1 MGQSYLKNAALLT
14 GADVLLRLAGMGL
27 RIYLANALGGE
38 GMGLYQLVLAVYAL
52 FVTLATAGVS
62 VAATRLMAEELARGR
77 AQARGMLV
85 RLAGTG
91 LLLGAAAMAAQYG
104 LAGAA
109 ARWWL
114 GDVRAAGALRVSAFG
129 MPWMALSAVLRGFFI
144 ARRRVEPNVLSQ
156 LVEQSVRIGIIWYA
170 LEGGSAQDV
179 SARCTAVLAATAV
192 SEAVSACILLL
203 FYRGEAVRAFGAEK
217 ARRPADPA
225 RRLWEILWPVEG
237 GRCLASALHTAENML
252 VPACLTVCLLD
263 AGGRSAAVA
272 QYGSLKGM
280 ALPLLTFPFGLL
292 GSLSVLLMPEITQAH
307 IRGERARLG
316 CLLDRMLRLTGCF
329 SALAGALFW
338 VWGEPLALLL
348 YHSQEAG
355 FYLRVLGPA
364 MPLMYLESMVDGA
377 MKGIGEQKAAFRYS
391 VWDAVLRIGGVA
403 VLLPRYGMR
412 GFLTVILLSSF
423 YTCAA
428 NTGRLL
434 LSSGTGHAFRRWLGA
449 PLLAAAAAGAGW
461 MLERICQARQDS
473 RSTSLTTIL
482 YLLLP
487 VVSVALRYLA
497 QPMEIA
503 SVPPLEVAEAVGLGC
518 LSSIIV
524 WICVYLLGY
533 KRETPEG
540 DRS

>member
-1 MGQSYLKNAALLT
+1 MRQSYLKNAALMT

-62 VAATRLMAEELARGR
+62 VAATRLMAEELSRGR
-77 AQARGMLV
+77 AEARGMLA
-85 RLAGTG
+85 RLLAAGLG
-91 LLLGAAAMAAQYG
+91 LGAFAMVAQFG
-104 LAGAA
+104 LAGLAA
-109 ARWWL
+109 AWWL
-114 GDVRAAGALRVSAFG
+114 GDARAAGALRAAAFG
-129 MPWMALSAVLRGFFI
+129 MPWMAVSAVLRGFFI

-156 LVEQSVRIGIIWYA
+156 LVEQTVRIGVVYVV
-170 LEGGSAQDV
+170 LEQGILLGWDHG
-179 SARCTAVLAATAV
+179 RKCTAVLAATAL
-192 SEAVSACILLL
+192 SEAVSACMMLL
-203 FYRGEAVRAFGAEK
+203 FYHREARRCFAGGK
-217 ARRPADPA
+217 ARRPRDPA
-225 RRLWEILWPVEG
+225 RRLWDILWPVEG

-377 MKGIGEQKAAFRYS
+377 MKGMGEQKAVFRYS
-391 VWDAVLRIGGVA
+391 LWDAVLRIAGVLL
-403 VLLPRYGMR
+403 LLPRWGMK
-412 GFLTVILLSSF
+412 GFLWVILLSSA
-423 YTCAA
+423 YTCQM
-428 NTGRLL
+428 NTARLL
-434 LSSGTGHAFRRWLGA
+434 HVSGLQPRLWRWLGA
-449 PLLAAAAAGAGW
+449 PALAALVSAGAGEGLRALLAGW
-461 MLERICQARQDS
+461 LGS
-473 RSTSLTTIL
+473 GSTPTRLA
-482 YLLLP
+482 
-487 VVSVALRYLA
+487 ALCAGGFGMAAVCLA
-497 QPMEIA
+497 VQW
-503 SVPPLEVAEAVGLGC
+503 PLGLGEEVRAI
-518 LSSIIV
+518 LRTEKSR
-524 WICVYLLGY
+524 
-533 KRETPEG
+533 RERQKSPENRNCSG
-540 DRS
+540 HRGEN

>member
-170 LEGGSAQDV
+170 LEWGNAPDV

-307 IRGERARLG
+307 IRGERARLD

-377 MKGIGEQKAAFRYS
+377 MKGVGEQKAAFRYS
-391 VWDAVLRIGGVA
+391 VWDSILRIGGVVA
-403 VLLPRYGMR
+403 LLPRFGMK
-412 GFLTVILLSSF
+412 GFLAVILLSSL

-428 NTGRLL
+428 NTGHLL
-434 LSSGTGHAFRRWLGA
+434 FSSGTQHAFRRWLGA
-449 PLLAAAAAGAGW
+449 PALATVLAAAAG
-461 MLERICQARQDS
+461 M
-473 RSTSLTTIL
+473 
-482 YLLLP
+482 
-487 VVSVALRYLA
+487 ALRKLLA
-497 QPMEIA
+497 DGFA
-503 SVPPLEVAEAVGLGC
+503 ARLPLQLAALGIGGCATTGVFLLAAWPLGLGEEAAA
-518 LSSIIV
+518 L
-524 WICVYLLGY
+524 WAAHRPGRP
-533 KRETPEG
+533 KK
-540 DRS
+540 

>member
-1 MGQSYLKNAALLT
+1 
-14 GADVLLRLAGMGL
+14 
-27 RIYLANALGGE
+27 
-38 GMGLYQLVLAVYAL
+38 
-52 FVTLATAGVS
+52 
-62 VAATRLMAEELARGR
+62 
-77 AQARGMLV
+77 
-85 RLAGTG
+85 
-91 LLLGAAAMAAQYG
+91 
-104 LAGAA
+104 
-109 ARWWL
+109 
-114 GDVRAAGALRVSAFG
+114 

-170 LEGGSAQDV
+170 LEWGNAPDV
-179 SARCTAVLAATAV
+179 TARCTAVLAATAV

-307 IRGERARLG
+307 IRGERARLD

-364 MPLMYLESMVDGA
+364 MPLMYLESMVD
-377 MKGIGEQKAAFRYS
+377 
-391 VWDAVLRIGGVA
+391 
-403 VLLPRYGMR
+403 
-412 GFLTVILLSSF
+412 LS
-423 YTCAA
+423 
-428 NTGRLL
+428 LI
-434 LSSGTGHAFRRWLGA
+434 H
-449 PLLAAAAAGAGW
+449 
-461 MLERICQARQDS
+461 I
-473 RSTSLTTIL
+473 
-482 YLLLP
+482 
-487 VVSVALRYLA
+487 
-497 QPMEIA
+497 
-503 SVPPLEVAEAVGLGC
+503 
-518 LSSIIV
+518 
-524 WICVYLLGY
+524 
-533 KRETPEG
+533 
-540 DRS
+540 

>member
-1 MGQSYLKNAALLT
+1 MRQSYLKNAALMT

-62 VAATRLMAEELARGR
+62 VAATRLMAEELSRGR
-77 AQARGMLV
+77 AEARGMLV
-85 RLAGTG
+85 RLLAAGLG
-91 LLLGAAAMAAQYG
+91 LGAFAMVAQFG
-104 LAGAA
+104 LAGLAA
-109 ARWWL
+109 AWWL
-114 GDVRAAGALRVSAFG
+114 GDARAAGALRAAAFG
-129 MPWMALSAVLRGFFI
+129 MPWMAVSAVLRGFFI

-156 LVEQSVRIGIIWYA
+156 LAEQTVRIGVVYVA
-170 LEGGSAQDV
+170 LEQGILLGWENG
-179 SARCTAVLAATAV
+179 RKCTAVLAATAL
-192 SEAVSACILLL
+192 SEAVSACMMLL
-203 FYRGEAVRAFGAEK
+203 FYHREARRCFAGKK
-217 ARRPADPA
+217 ARRPRDPA
-225 RRLWEILWPVEG
+225 RRLWDILWPVEG

-348 YHSQEAG
+348 YHSREAG

-377 MKGIGEQKAAFRYS
+377 MKGMGEQKAVFRYS
-391 VWDAVLRIGGVA
+391 LWDAVLRIAGVLL
-403 VLLPRYGMR
+403 LLPRWGMK
-412 GFLTVILLSSF
+412 GFLWVILLSSA
-423 YTCAA
+423 YTCQM
-428 NTGRLL
+428 NTARLL
-434 LSSGTGHAFRRWLGA
+434 HVSGLKPRLWRWLGA
-449 PLLAAAAAGAGW
+449 PALAALVSAGAGEGLRTLLAGW
-461 MLERICQARQDS
+461 LGS
-473 RSTSLTTIL
+473 GSTPTRL
-482 YLLLP
+482 
-487 VVSVALRYLA
+487 VALCAGGFGMAAVCLA
-497 QPMEIA
+497 VQW
-503 SVPPLEVAEAVGLGC
+503 PLGLGEEVRAI
-518 LSSIIV
+518 LRTEKSR
-524 WICVYLLGY
+524 
-533 KRETPEG
+533 RERQKSPENRNCSG
-540 DRS
+540 HRGEN

>member
-170 LEGGSAQDV
+170 LEWGNAPDV

-377 MKGIGEQKAAFRYS
+377 MKGVGEQKAAFRYS
-391 VWDAVLRIGGVA
+391 VWDSILRIGGVVA
-403 VLLPRYGMR
+403 LLPRFGMK
-412 GFLTVILLSSF
+412 GFLAVILLSSL

-428 NTGRLL
+428 NTGHLL
-434 LSSGTGHAFRRWLGA
+434 FSSGTQHAFRRWLGA
-449 PLLAAAAAGAGW
+449 PALAAVLAAAAG
-461 MLERICQARQDS
+461 M
-473 RSTSLTTIL
+473 
-482 YLLLP
+482 
-487 VVSVALRYLA
+487 ALRKLLA
-497 QPMEIA
+497 DGFA
-503 SVPPLEVAEAVGLGC
+503 ARLPLQLAALGVGGCATTGVFLLAAWPLGLGEEAAA
-518 LSSIIV
+518 L
-524 WICVYLLGY
+524 WAAHRPGRP
-533 KRETPEG
+533 KK
-540 DRS
+540 

>member
-91 LLLGAAAMAAQYG
+91 LLLGAVAMAAQYG

-170 LEGGSAQDV
+170 LEWGSAQDV

-307 IRGERARLG
+307 IRGETGRLSA
-316 CLLDRMLRLTGCF
+316 LLDRMLRLTGYF
-329 SALAGALFW
+329 SALAGAVFW
-338 VWGEPLALLL
+338 VWGAAAARLFYGPDGA
-348 YHSQEAG
+348 EAG
-355 FYLRVLGPA
+355 FYLTVLGPA

-377 MKGIGEQKAAFRYS
+377 MKGVGEQKAVFRYS
-391 VWDAVLRIGGVA
+391 LWDAVLRIAGVM
-403 VLLPRYGMR
+403 VLLPRFGMK
-412 GFLTVILLSSF
+412 GFLFVILLSSV
-423 YTCAA
+423 YTCLA
-428 NTGRLL
+428 NTARLL
-434 LSSGTGHAFRRWLGA
+434 RVSGMRPALMRWLGA
-449 PLLAAAAAGAGW
+449 PLLAAGVSAGAGVFLRE
-461 MLERICQARQDS
+461 MLSGWQAGEMPEQLAALCIGCCGMGLVGLAAAWPLGLGAEVRAALHPDRARQK
-473 RSTSLTTIL
+473 
-482 YLLLP
+482 
-487 VVSVALRYLA
+487 AKKA
-497 QPMEIA
+497 
-503 SVPPLEVAEAVGLGC
+503 
-518 LSSIIV
+518 
-524 WICVYLLGY
+524 
-533 KRETPEG
+533 
-540 DRS
+540 

>member
-1 MGQSYLKNAALLT
+1 MRQSYLKNAALMT

-62 VAATRLMAEELARGR
+62 VAATRLMAEELSRGR
-77 AQARGMLV
+77 AEARGMLV
-85 RLAGTG
+85 RLLAAGLG
-91 LLLGAAAMAAQYG
+91 LGAFAMVAQFG
-104 LAGAA
+104 LAGLAA
-109 ARWWL
+109 AWWL
-114 GDVRAAGALRVSAFG
+114 GDARAAGALRAAAFG
-129 MPWMALSAVLRGFFI
+129 MPWMAVSAVLRGFFI

-156 LVEQSVRIGIIWYA
+156 LAEQTVRIGVVYVV
-170 LEGGSAQDV
+170 LEQGSLLGWDNG
-179 SARCTAVLAATAV
+179 RKCTAVLAATAL
-192 SEAVSACILLL
+192 SEAVSACMMLL
-203 FYRGEAVRAFGAEK
+203 FYHREARRCFAGEK
-217 ARRPADPA
+217 ARRPRDPA
-225 RRLWEILWPVEG
+225 RRLWDILWPVEG

-263 AGGRSAAVA
+263 TGGRSAAVA

-307 IRGERARLG
+307 IRGERARLD

-377 MKGIGEQKAAFRYS
+377 MKGMGEQKAVFRYS
-391 VWDAVLRIGGVA
+391 LWDAVLRIAGVLL
-403 VLLPRYGMR
+403 LLPRWGMK
-412 GFLTVILLSSF
+412 GFLWVILLSSA
-423 YTCAA
+423 YTCQM
-428 NTGRLL
+428 NTARLL
-434 LSSGTGHAFRRWLGA
+434 HVSGLKPRLWRWLGA
-449 PLLAAAAAGAGW
+449 PALAALVSAGAGEGLRALLAGW
-461 MLERICQARQDS
+461 LGS
-473 RSTSLTTIL
+473 GSTPTRLA
-482 YLLLP
+482 
-487 VVSVALRYLA
+487 ALCAGGFGMAAVCLA
-497 QPMEIA
+497 VQW
-503 SVPPLEVAEAVGLGC
+503 PLGLGEEVRAI
-518 LSSIIV
+518 LRTEKSR
-524 WICVYLLGY
+524 
-533 KRETPEG
+533 RERQKSPENRNCSG
-540 DRS
+540 HRGEN

>member
-1 MGQSYLKNAALLT
+1 MRQSYLKNAALMT

-27 RIYLANALGGE
+27 RIWLANALGGE

-91 LLLGAAAMAAQYG
+91 LLLGAAAMGAQYG

-170 LEGGSAQDV
+170 LEWGNAPDV

-263 AGGRSAAVA
+263 
-272 QYGSLKGM
+272 
-280 ALPLLTFPFGLL
+280 
-292 GSLSVLLMPEITQAH
+292 
-307 IRGERARLG
+307 
-316 CLLDRMLRLTGCF
+316 RMLRLTGCF

-377 MKGIGEQKAAFRYS
+377 MKGMGEQKAVFRYS
-391 VWDAVLRIGGVA
+391 LWDAVLRIAGVLL
-403 VLLPRYGMR
+403 LLPRWGMK
-412 GFLTVILLSSF
+412 GFLWVILLSSA
-423 YTCAA
+423 YTCQM
-428 NTGRLL
+428 NTARLL
-434 LSSGTGHAFRRWLGA
+434 HVSGLKPRLWRWLGA
-449 PLLAAAAAGAGW
+449 PALAALVSAGAGEGLRTLLAGW
-461 MLERICQARQDS
+461 LGS
-473 RSTSLTTIL
+473 GSTPTRLA
-482 YLLLP
+482 
-487 VVSVALRYLA
+487 ALCAGGFGMTAVCLA
-497 QPMEIA
+497 VQW
-503 SVPPLEVAEAVGLGC
+503 PLGLGEEVRAI
-518 LSSIIV
+518 LRTEKSR
-524 WICVYLLGY
+524 
-533 KRETPEG
+533 REQQKSPENRNCSG
-540 DRS
+540 HRGEN

>member
-170 LEGGSAQDV
+170 LEWGNAPDV

-237 GRCLASALHTAENML
+237 GRVLASALHTAENML
-252 VPACLTVCLLD
+252 VPACLAVYLIN
-263 AGGRSAAVA
+263 AGGRTAALE
-272 QYGSLKGM
+272 QYGELKGM

-307 IRGERARLG
+307 ILGQTERLKT
-316 CLLDRMLRLTGCF
+316 LLDRMLRLTGYF
-329 SALAGALFW
+329 SALAGAMFW
-338 VWGEPLALLL
+338 VWGRPLAQLL
-348 YHSQEAG
+348 YQSADAG
-355 FYLRVLGPA
+355 FYLETLAPA

-377 MKGIGEQKAAFRYS
+377 MKGVGEQKAAFRYS
-391 VWDAVLRIGGVA
+391 VWDSILRIGGVVA
-403 VLLPRYGMR
+403 LLPRFGMK
-412 GFLTVILLSSF
+412 GFLAVILLSSL

-428 NTGRLL
+428 NTGHLL
-434 LSSGTGHAFRRWLGA
+434 FSSGTQHAFRRWLGA
-449 PLLAAAAAGAGW
+449 PALAAVLAAAAGMVLRKLLADGFA
-461 MLERICQARQDS
+461 ARLPLQ
-473 RSTSLTTIL
+473 LAALGVGGCATTGVF
-482 YLLLP
+482 LL
-487 VVSVALRYLA
+487 AA
-497 QPMEIA
+497 W
-503 SVPPLEVAEAVGLGC
+503 PLGLGEEAAA
-518 LSSIIV
+518 L
-524 WICVYLLGY
+524 WAAHRPGRP
-533 KRETPEG
+533 KK
-540 DRS
+540 